1 MAEEGYTIIFHPGE
15 EGVTIHKQ
23 GTVAKA
29 TTEPPILQECK
40 AKGEKL
46 WAVSADD
53 ESMKKEQAN
62 NVYGLPSVKQSV

>member
-46 WAVSADD
+46 WTVSADD

-62 NVYGLPSVKQSV
+62 NVYNLPSVKQSV